1 MSILVV
7 ADPWAGLDPSI
18 DATVGLVAAAQDL
31 GVAVR
36 VCTPEDL
43 SVVAG
48 RVRATARPVTL
59 GPRAR
64 GADHRWL
71 VGTPWS
77 RLGTPQVVD
86 VADAV
91 QLVLLRIDP
100 PVDDR
105 YLRTTHLLDLVE
117 SAGTRVVNR
126 PAGVRALQEKLLAL
140 HFPELCP
147 ATLVTADPAEVRRF
161 VAAHGAAVVKPVD
174 GFGGLDVWLLRDDGA
189 ALALAQ
195 SATGGGRRHVVA
207 QEYLAAVQEGN
218 KRLFLLDGEVVCAV
232 LRHPSPGDFRIDA
245 PSAPAV
251 VDDADRRIVAAI
263 APLLARHGVAMAGL
277 DVIDGRLIE
286 VNVTCPGGTAKADAL
301 LGTDLSGAYV
311 RRLLHLESSTRQK
324 VMAAS

>member
-7 ADPWAGLDPSI
+7 ADPWAGLDPTI

-48 RVRATARPVTL
+48 RVRARATPVTL

-64 GADHRWL
+64 GHGHRWQ

-77 RLGTPQVVD
+77 RSGTAQEID
-86 VADAV
+86 VADTV

-100 PVDDR
+100 PVDGR

-117 SAGTRVVNR
+117 AAGTRVVNR
-126 PAGVRALQEKLLAL
+126 PAGVRALQEKLVAL

-147 ATLVTADPAEVRRF
+147 ATLVSADPAEVRTF
-161 VAAHGAAVVKPVD
+161 VATHGSAVVKPVD

-189 ALALAQ
+189 ARALAE
-195 SATGGGRRHVVA
+195 SATDGGRRHVIA
-207 QEYLAAVQEGN
+207 QEYLPAVLEGN
-218 KRLFLLDGEVVCAV
+218 KRLFLLDGEVIGAV
-232 LRHPSPGDFRIDA
+232 LRRPDPEDFRIGA
-245 PSAPAV
+245 PSTPAR
-251 VDDADRRIVAAI
+251 VDDADRRIVAAV
-263 APLLARHGVAMAGL
+263 APLLARHGIAMAGL
-277 DVIDGRLIE
+277 DVIAGRLIE
-286 VNVTCPGGTAKADAL
+286 VNLTCPGGTAKADAL
-301 LGTDLSGAYV
+301 LGTDLSGAHL
-311 RRLLHLESSTRQK
+311 RRLLHLEIRDNPK
-324 VMAAS
+324 VMASA